1 MLGMSLAQLSTQR
14 SNFSKCVFQSIS
26 CLFSHTHQKKQ
37 SGAQPIAP
45 APPFFFCCCCCCSF
59 LLHPSLCTLLSR
71 SLNGNKAHPL
81 TTRPRVRPP
90 RSLPPPSS
98 FPLSTPPPPP
108 LTYLKRLPT
117 APLHTSQAKPSRTKQ
132 GQHDPLAVL
141 IKSFISFLFFCFG
154 CC

>member
-1 MLGMSLAQLSTQR
+1 MRISIHFLFVFTHTPKKAIRRTTNR
-14 SNFSKCVFQSIS
+14 SRSS
-26 CLFSHTHQKKQ
+26 
-37 SGAQPIAP
+37 
-45 APPFFFCCCCCCSF
+45 FFFCCCCCCSF